1 MKPQEMTTTHRE
13 LRRLALTVDEP
24 VPGLYFWVVQEED
37 EEMGIYEPI
46 ESAEMPLENYHA
58 ALAAGYMALQ
68 GLSGPNGPRRGQS
81 EPPSFI
87 SPSVERTYETLQ

>member
-1 MKPQEMTTTHRE
+1 MTKNQSE

-24 VPGLYFWVVQEED
+24 APGLFFWVVQEED

-46 ESAEMPLENYHA
+46 ESAQLPVASYHA

-68 GLSGPNGPRRGQS
+68 GLCGPSGPRQGTQESPLFINPS
-81 EPPSFI
+81 MEP
-87 SPSVERTYETLQ
+87 VCGTLQ

>member
-1 MKPQEMTTTHRE
+1 MEPLEMTTKHSE

-46 ESAEMPLENYHA
+46 ESAQLPVETYHA

-68 GLSGPNGPRRGQS
+68 ALSGPSGPRRGFS
-81 EPPSFI
+81 EAPLFI
-87 SPSVERTYETLQ
+87 SPSMELSHGTLQ